1 MFRRVVLALAFVA
14 ALGAGG
20 LGLANSADAHGG
32 GCGRGG
38 YYGYYGAYYP
48 GYYPAYYGPRAAY
61 YGGGYG
67 GPYGGYNPHH
77 HHHSDV
83 FFSIGF

>member
-20 LGLANSADAHGG
+20 LGLATSADAHGG

-38 YYGYYGAYYP
+38 YGGYYGAYYP
-48 GYYPAYYGPRAAY
+48 GVYAAPYPYYGPRSAY
-61 YGGGYG
+61 YGGYR
-67 GPYGGYNPHH
+67 PYPHH
-77 HHHSDV
+77 HHHDSD
-83 FFSIGF
+83 FFISFGF